1 MGTWEVSGCTFILWS
16 KRQWCFLFLF
26 LDIHEYLLPNVQKP
40 VKTVQYDEFVLLF
53 LTWPVRCK
61 KQSNITN
68 TMITICVC
76 TCVPRQMAD
85 RGVGRTEVAIFGEEW
100 NQIRHVRS
108 FSVYTQIHLFSV
120 YLPCHVSQNLTS
132 SQYATDM
139 WRFDHFSFQTNT
151 WCIFNLCL
159 LFCKLLVSFPCWW
172 TSNYIMMQKP
182 ANASSKVPPRWQIW
196 KRSSFDTFLANMAN
210 VHCNTLV
217 ANMAFPSAIYA
228 GLRLCAL
235 SWF

>member
-1 MGTWEVSGCTFILWS
+1 MGAWEVSGCTFILWS
-16 KRQWCFLFLF
+16 KRQRVLSFLVPGQSGHPRIFVTKCP
-26 LDIHEYLLPNVQKP
+26 EP
-40 VKTVQYDEFVLLF
+40 VKTVQYDEFVRLF

-85 RGVGRTEVAIFGEEW
+85 RGVGRPEVAIFGEEW

-108 FSVYTQIHLFSV
+108 FSVYTSLSVYTQIHLFSV

-139 WRFDHFSFQTNT
+139 WRFDHFS
-151 WCIFNLCL
+151 
-159 LFCKLLVSFPCWW
+159 
-172 TSNYIMMQKP
+172 
-182 ANASSKVPPRWQIW
+182 
-196 KRSSFDTFLANMAN
+196 
-210 VHCNTLV
+210 
-217 ANMAFPSAIYA
+217 
-228 GLRLCAL
+228 
-235 SWF
+235 